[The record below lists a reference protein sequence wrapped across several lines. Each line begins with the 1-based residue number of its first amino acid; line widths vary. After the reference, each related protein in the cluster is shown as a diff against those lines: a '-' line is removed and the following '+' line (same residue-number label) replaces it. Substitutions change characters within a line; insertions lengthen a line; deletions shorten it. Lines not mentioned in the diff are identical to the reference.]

1 MHCITLHDTTLHYI
15 ALHTHTQR
23 DRQTDRQPA
32 RQAARQTYTHHVSEN
47 RAPHSIHWFIII
59 LRMGYGRIPHLLCVH
74 TITYNLISY
83 IIIYDHHLYECL
95 WLYIYSVCIY
105 TYSIHA
111 TRHTLSHIL
120 TRQDTELDVELGIL
134 ETEALTVV
142 ASDRGKPTE
151 DVEKPCGKSTSII

>member
-1 MHCITLHDTTLHYI
+1 M
-15 ALHTHTQR
+15 
-23 DRQTDRQPA
+23 
-32 RQAARQTYTHHVSEN
+32 
-47 RAPHSIHWFIII
+47 
-59 LRMGYGRIPHLLCVH
+59 
-74 TITYNLISY
+74 
-83 IIIYDHHLYECL
+83 IIIYMNVSD
-95 WLYIYSVCIY
+95 YIYIVYIYIY

-120 TRQDTELDVELGIL
+120 SRQDTELDVELGIL